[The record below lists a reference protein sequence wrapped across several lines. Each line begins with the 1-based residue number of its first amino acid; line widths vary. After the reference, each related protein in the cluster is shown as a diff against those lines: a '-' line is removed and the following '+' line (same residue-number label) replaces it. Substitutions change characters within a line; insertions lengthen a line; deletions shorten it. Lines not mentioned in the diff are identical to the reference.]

1 MGRIPSGESSLVT
14 RFALGYI
21 RPYHKEI
28 ARRLV
33 LGEKAVDISKSIGIG
48 ESRLSIIVNSPLFK
62 LEVKRLEEMRDNG
75 VADVQQTL
83 REISPIALEV
93 IERTMH
99 SAASPTLRFSAAQD
113 VLDRAGFGKT
123 SKVISTI
130 SGNVTHSNL
139 SEAELRQLVVERVK
153 RIKDEAEQRAKEL
166 KDADAIEVKFEE
178 VAIDGGLTIKQ
189 DEKGTINV
197 AIV

>member
-1 MGRIPSGESSLVT
+1 MGRIPEVESQTVV
-14 RFALGYI
+14 RYGLGYI
-21 RPYHKEI
+21 RPYHREI

-33 LGEKAVDISKSIGIG
+33 LGERAVDISKSLGMG
-48 ESRLSIIVNSPLFK
+48 QERLSIIVNSPLFK

-99 SAASPTLRFSAAQD
+99 SSKSEALKFAAAQD

-123 SKVISTI
+123 TKVISNV
-130 SGNVTHSNL
+130 SGNITHSNM
-139 SEAELRQLVVERVK
+139 SEAELRQLVVDRVQ
-153 RIKDEAEQRAKEL
+153 RIKDEAELRAKEL
-166 KDADAIEVKFEE
+166 RDADAIEVGFEE
-178 VAIDGGLTIKQ
+178 VNPGDGSTIEQSGGK
-189 DEKGTINV
+189 INV
-197 AIV
+197 AFV